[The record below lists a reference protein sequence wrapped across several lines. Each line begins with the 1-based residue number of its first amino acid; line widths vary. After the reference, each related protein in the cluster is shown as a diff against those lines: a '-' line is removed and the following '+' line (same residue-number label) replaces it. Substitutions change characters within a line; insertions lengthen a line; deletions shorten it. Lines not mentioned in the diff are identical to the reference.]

1 MTHPNFRPKQ
11 RLLVVGGVIDKK
23 YVEGEE
29 NYLCYYWEEERKCW
43 QLLTELPQ
51 SVGRLFDV
59 CQLACDQLLLTGGLK
74 GDVTRGDCWLLD
86 VVDNTC
92 TQIPSLTTARC
103 KHHSVLL
110 GNYVYVVGGKD
121 VSGKVTGSVEGFDL
135 KQRHWSSLPDMP
147 QPVSP
152 PLRSSA
158 TVTKSYCL
166 VAAVQT
172 IRRCPAQAYDTT

>member
-1 MTHPNFRPKQ
+1 M
-11 RLLVVGGVIDKK
+11 IDKK

-59 CQLACDQLLLTGGLK
+59 CQLACDQLLMTGGLK
-74 GDVTRGDCWLLD
+74 GGVTRGDCWLLD

-152 PLRSSA
+152 PSVISHGHKVLLFGGRSADNKTLSC
-158 TVTKSYCL
+158 TG
-166 VAAVQT
+166 
-172 IRRCPAQAYDTT
+172 I